1 MQSTS
6 QKTLANWRARI
17 KLARCEHQHPLL
29 KNLDRLKTPKTIK
42 EIATFESKLE
52 KSCAQVA
59 RYKTLVPKIVFPESL
74 PISQRKDE
82 IADLIENNQILILAG
97 ETGSGKTTQLPKI
110 CLELGYGCRG
120 LIGHTQP
127 RRIAARTVADRI
139 ASELK
144 TKLGDTVG
152 YQVRFKDVS
161 SNNTQ
166 IKLMTDGVL
175 LAEFQRDRFLSKYEV
190 IIIDEAHE
198 RSLNIDFLL
207 GLLKPLCLKRPDL
220 KLIITSATIDLE
232 KFAKHFYMD
241 KKPAPVLEV
250 SGRTF
255 PVQTI
260 YQAPAENDGS
270 LSELIC
276 ASVKTI
282 IRNEAKGLY
291 QTSGDILVF
300 CAGER
305 EIRSAAQALRQA
317 QLPVEVLPL
326 YSRLSVT
333 EQNKVF
339 QSTHQRKVV
348 LATNVAET
356 SITVPGIAYVIDPG
370 LARISRYS
378 FRSKIQRLPIEAISQ
393 ASANQRKG
401 RCGRVRNGV
410 CIRLYSEEDFIA
422 REEFTPAEILRSNL
436 ASVILKMLRLGI
448 KHIEKFE
455 FIDKPDS
462 RLLNDGY
469 KLLQELG
476 AISNSPL
483 KDPKSDRS
491 NSYTLTKI
499 GQQMSDLPIDP
510 RYARILVSAQQSNC
524 LRDALILVSALS
536 IQDPRERPVDKQQA
550 ADQSHRLLQHPQS
563 DFYSYLH
570 LWQAINNGREEL
582 SNAAF
587 KKHCLTQYWSV
598 ARIFEWREL
607 YRQLSGICRDLGWKT
622 EKWIKIK
629 LPEQQE
635 GNPGKAEHKKVE
647 MFDGRYESIHRSL
660 LSGLAS
666 NVATKDVDDQY
677 IATRT
682 RKVQLFPSS
691 SQAKRKPKWLVAA
704 EFMETSRVF
713 MLTVAQIK
721 PEWLIESARHLC
733 RYSYSDP
740 SYHARSGT
748 VKALRKTVLYGLTLR
763 DKESVNYGPINP
775 REAHQIFIQSALVEA
790 RYQTQQKLPDNSF
803 LIHNQKLVSDIEKLE
818 TKTRRRNLLV
828 DEQIIRNFYEQRVA
842 PAINNRASFEKWL
855 SPEKNE
861 NLKLKSAELLLT
873 DIDEQ
878 EVAQFP
884 DQIEVHGKKI
894 AIIYRFSPGKE
905 ADGVTMVVPISV
917 LAPFPDHIG
926 DWLVPGLLKEK
937 CIALIRSLPKP
948 IRRNFAPAAD
958 TVDRIMPLLDIQNKA
973 LHQQFSDCLYRQTG
987 VLVRPDDFDLSKLD
1001 NYYRMNYRVLDTD
1014 GSLVDESR
1022 NLADLKQAYADAV
1035 QQSVHADHSPARSKF
1050 ERHGLQNWNFDE
1062 LPETIEYQHQG
1073 MTVRAFPMLKIVDD
1087 GSISLLI
1094 HDDQTIANYQTQRA
1108 VLALAQTTLANSTQ
1122 KQSHRYLEKELFST
1136 NGKSDKKTAG
1146 LGALATQLKSVSLTK
1161 PAALKTQWADE
1172 LISAALQHCCFE
1184 NQLQTVRT
1192 PNQFEKSLAS
1202 GGKLWVPTAIEL
1214 EAAAITAFEI
1224 RDNMLHKISGIKA
1237 DSIEV
1242 DAALEDMKAQIYR
1255 LFDPTFLRFTSLAQL
1270 RQYPRYLKAVESRLE
1285 KPSIGNQQ
1293 SLFKLQTQF
1302 DQRVNDL
1309 LSGTDLGLDFA
1320 YTLEPALRDFAILL
1334 EEWRVS
1340 LFAQQL
1346 RTQLPVSEKRLTK
1359 AWQALTA

>member
-1 MQSTS
+1 MQPLPEKAMS
-6 QKTLANWRARI
+6 NWRDRS
-17 KLARCEHQHPLL
+17 KLARCEHQYDLQ
-29 KNLDRLKTPKTIK
+29 KRLDRLKRAKTTD
-42 EIATFESKLE
+42 EITAFESKLE
-52 KSCAQVA
+52 KSCAEVN
-59 RYKTLVPKIVFPESL
+59 RYKALVPQIIYPESL
-74 PISQRKDE
+74 PISQRKEE
-82 IADLIENNQILILAG
+82 IADLIAHNQILILAG

-161 SNNTQ
+161 SNKTQ

-175 LAEFQRDRFLSKYEV
+175 LAEFQRDRLLSKYEV

-220 KLIITSATIDLE
+220 RLIITSATIDLE
-232 KFAKHFYMD
+232 KFAKHFSNN
-241 KKPAPVLEV
+241 KQPAPVLEV

-260 YQAPAENDGS
+260 YQAPTENNAS

-276 ASVKTI
+276 TSVKTI

-291 QTSGDILVF
+291 PTSGDILVF

-305 EIRSAAQALRQA
+305 EIRSATQALRQA

-326 YSRLSVT
+326 YSRLSVA

-410 CIRLYSEEDFIA
+410 CIRLYCEEDFIA

-448 KHIEKFE
+448 KHIENFE

-476 AISNSPL
+476 AIGNSPVQG
-483 KDPKSDRS
+483 PKSDRS

-524 LRDALILVSALS
+524 LRDALVLVSVLS
-536 IQDPRERPVDKQQA
+536 IQDPRERPADKQQA

-587 KKHCLTQYWSV
+587 KKHCLKQYWSV

-622 EKWIKIK
+622 EKWVKIK

-635 GNPGKAEHKKVE
+635 GKPGKADQKKVE
-647 MFDGRYESIHRSL
+647 LFDGRYESIHRSL

-748 VKALRKTVLYGLTLR
+748 VKALRKTVLSGLTLR

-775 REAHQIFIQSALVEA
+775 R
-790 RYQTQQKLPDNSF
+790 
-803 LIHNQKLVSDIEKLE
+803 
-818 TKTRRRNLLV
+818 
-828 DEQIIRNFYEQRVA
+828 
-842 PAINNRASFEKWL
+842 
-855 SPEKNE
+855 
-861 NLKLKSAELLLT
+861 
-873 DIDEQ
+873 
-878 EVAQFP
+878 
-884 DQIEVHGKKI
+884 
-894 AIIYRFSPGKE
+894 
-905 ADGVTMVVPISV
+905 
-917 LAPFPDHIG
+917 
-926 DWLVPGLLKEK
+926 
-937 CIALIRSLPKP
+937 
-948 IRRNFAPAAD
+948 
-958 TVDRIMPLLDIQNKA
+958 
-973 LHQQFSDCLYRQTG
+973 
-987 VLVRPDDFDLSKLD
+987 
-1001 NYYRMNYRVLDTD
+1001 
-1014 GSLVDESR
+1014 
-1022 NLADLKQAYADAV
+1022 
-1035 QQSVHADHSPARSKF
+1035 
-1050 ERHGLQNWNFDE
+1050 
-1062 LPETIEYQHQG
+1062 
-1073 MTVRAFPMLKIVDD
+1073 
-1087 GSISLLI
+1087 
-1094 HDDQTIANYQTQRA
+1094 
-1108 VLALAQTTLANSTQ
+1108 
-1122 KQSHRYLEKELFST
+1122 
-1136 NGKSDKKTAG
+1136 
-1146 LGALATQLKSVSLTK
+1146 
-1161 PAALKTQWADE
+1161 
-1172 LISAALQHCCFE
+1172 
-1184 NQLQTVRT
+1184 
-1192 PNQFEKSLAS
+1192 
-1202 GGKLWVPTAIEL
+1202 
-1214 EAAAITAFEI
+1214 
-1224 RDNMLHKISGIKA
+1224 
-1237 DSIEV
+1237 
-1242 DAALEDMKAQIYR
+1242 
-1255 LFDPTFLRFTSLAQL
+1255 
-1270 RQYPRYLKAVESRLE
+1270 
-1285 KPSIGNQQ
+1285 
-1293 SLFKLQTQF
+1293 
-1302 DQRVNDL
+1302 
-1309 LSGTDLGLDFA
+1309 
-1320 YTLEPALRDFAILL
+1320 
-1334 EEWRVS
+1334 
-1340 LFAQQL
+1340 
-1346 RTQLPVSEKRLTK
+1346 
-1359 AWQALTA
+1359 